1 MLSYGP
7 YTFISE
13 INQNIPVPSRL
24 HLLHI
29 MSLIC
34 QRYFFLIPILR
45 ISKLRLKS
53 RIPMIGTKTDAKQ
66 RTNLARVDSQDR
78 RNKIE
83 LVRRM
88 MFEGGVN
95 ITSERIE
102 TFMRPTSLVPT
113 RVWCQ

>member
-1 MLSYGP
+1 
-7 YTFISE
+7 
-13 INQNIPVPSRL
+13 
-24 HLLHI
+24 
-29 MSLIC
+29 
-34 QRYFFLIPILR
+34 
-45 ISKLRLKS
+45 
-53 RIPMIGTKTDAKQ
+53 MIGTKTDAKQ

-102 TFMRPTSLVPT
+102 TFMRPTSERILGKAIRTWLQFLQDVCT
-113 RVWCQ
+113 RPPS